1 MGLAKGLRRGRVT
14 AAAPGER
21 IMRRLALSVLGLG
34 AALALTGCYEDTTP
48 TQYEPGVYKGTS
60 DPLRNKLESQEL
72 RDQLDERF
80 ARVAAD
86 R

>member
-1 MGLAKGLRRGRVT
+1 
-14 AAAPGER
+14 
-21 IMRRLALSVLGLG
+21 MRRLALSVLGLG
-34 AALALTGCYEDTTP
+34 AVLALTGCYEDTAP

-60 DPLRNKLESQEL
+60 DPLLNKLESQEL
-72 RDQLDERF
+72 RDQLDGRF